1 MEFTYNNWFVRLIRN
16 SSDSILRLEDTVTRK
31 LYETTIFERDVLE
44 YASLGG
50 VEYVSNLIAA
60 GLTHQSHGPVTMG
73 LAVEKDALQLTFLRN
88 DPYMPRPITLKI
100 RVPSVRRSSAAED
113 TEVMSR
119 RLRDMEAKM
128 AGLLDQITSL
138 RERALWTA
146 VPGGGPPCP
155 IDATSVTVGY
165 TCDGGPLTS
174 ASHKWGKLYSHLTTQ
189 PNWNQSDISNL
200 RHLTE
205 CTTLHIAGC
214 SDPMDFSCLS
224 ALTKLKVLSIT
235 MAVNQHGAVDNRYG
249 SNPVLKDIS
258 WIADLKE
265 LRTVNFFGCS
275 QLVDIT
281 PLKDL
286 PNLTNLTLTQTA
298 VINTDWLT
306 VSKPKCTIVR

>member
-1 MEFTYNNWFVRLIRN
+1 VIFYIAQRAIEHQSRKPL
-16 SSDSILRLEDTVTRK
+16 TRK

-73 LAVEKDALQLTFLRN
+73 LVVEKDALQLTFLRN
-88 DPYMPRPITLKI
+88 DPYMPRPITIIL
-100 RVPSVRRSSAAED
+100 RVPAVRRSSAAED

-165 TCDGGPLTS
+165 TMDHAAAIQSNKC
-174 ASHKWGKLYSHLTTQ
+174 GKTYRHLSNQ
-189 PNWNQSDISNL
+189 SDWNQSDISNL

-214 SDPMDFSCLS
+214 AAALDFSCLK

-235 MAVNQHGAVDNRYG
+235 MAVNDGAATIPSYG
-249 SNPVLKDIS
+249 CNPVLKDIS

-275 QLVDIT
+275 KLVDIT

-286 PNLTNLTLTQTA
+286 PQLTHLTLTQTA